1 MCYQHADADTLF
13 PTIHLTIQSS
23 LPKETVKQIQLQIRN
38 HLKNSA
44 TIVFEQEKTDILLS
58 TEEHATGIQINPT
71 LSIKDLEYIRQKILD
86 RIHQQ

>member
-1 MCYQHADADTLF
+1 M
-13 PTIHLTIQSS
+13 
-23 LPKETVKQIQLQIRN
+23 
-38 HLKNSA
+38 
-44 TIVFEQEKTDILLS
+44 FEQEKTDILLS